1 MPDYYYGKSVFWL
14 SLFDYGCLP
23 SELPTFSKRRVRYLE
38 INLKRVQHVQ
48 IEMDVHDN
56 GLSDLQQVK
65 RLEWFCGALVRARQ
79 GSVEK
84 CWLKS
89 LDIPVCEP
97 RSWGE
102 ICDYT
107 AQGTDEEMALYK
119 GFLQTLRGRIGKL
132 TIFGRQVMLD
142 DKDFRI
148 DNGVR
153 TRIDDSNEISSRQC
167 D

>member
-1 MPDYYYGKSVFWL
+1 M
-14 SLFDYGCLP
+14 
-23 SELPTFSKRRVRYLE
+23 
-38 INLKRVQHVQ
+38 
-48 IEMDVHDN
+48 
-56 GLSDLQQVK
+56 
-65 RLEWFCGALVRARQ
+65 RARQ

-119 GFLQTLRGRIGKL
+119 GFLQPLRGRIGKL